1 MVKKKIVEGSCLS
14 CGNLS
19 SVKLYDL
26 YHGNNKIPY
35 AKDVAI
41 CDDCGEDEIEI
52 RKVNN
57 RRFKIIGKW

>member
-1 MVKKKIVEGSCLS
+1 MVKKKIVEGSCPS